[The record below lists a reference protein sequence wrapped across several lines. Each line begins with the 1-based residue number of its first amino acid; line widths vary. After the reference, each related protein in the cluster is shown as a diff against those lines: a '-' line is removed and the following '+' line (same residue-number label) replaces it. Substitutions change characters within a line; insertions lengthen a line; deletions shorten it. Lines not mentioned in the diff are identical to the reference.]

1 MGAARLTSCPF
12 TIVSDFVF
20 QILPALSCSAAISVE
35 RLQPNCQTH
44 FNHAAAPVTLRG
56 DEEKLTTLEDNT
68 SSLPLMWFLA
78 LAFVP
83 YRLSHTRSI
92 TPPLPLSHPSPPS
105 NVPFFKNK
113 THPSGGVGWAGWQ
126 ALVVRHLREG
136 DAHLMTPHEQW
147 RLKPNACRRCS
158 LPRFPFLTQLSSLFS
173 LPPSDTLSVA
183 ISASALHLFAQLLCS
198 FRFLLTH
205 EHRQLLCFSI
215 FFSLN
220 NSQMFGFS
228 VGQTFSAIFVS
239 YRFCLQIFCN
249 CEM

>member
-1 MGAARLTSCPF
+1 MGAARLIPCPF
-12 TIVSDFVF
+12 TIISDFVF

-56 DEEKLTTLEDNT
+56 DEENWRPLKTTL
-68 SSLPLMWFLA
+68 PLCPWCSFWLW
-78 LAFVP
+78 LLFRTVP
-83 YRLSHTRSI
+83 HTRSI
-92 TPPLPLSHPSPPS
+92 TPPLSLSHPSLPS

-113 THPSGGVGWAGWQ
+113 THPSGGVGWVVWQ

-147 RLKPNACRRCS
+147 RLKPSACRRCS
-158 LPRFPFLTQLSSLFS
+158 LSRFPFLTQLSSLFS

-183 ISASALHLFAQLLCS
+183 ISAPALHLFAQLLCS
-198 FRFLLTH
+198 FCFLLTH
-205 EHRQLLCFSI
+205 KHRQLLCFSN

-220 NSQMFGFS
+220 NSQMLSFS
-228 VGQTFSAIFVS
+228 VVQMF
-239 YRFCLQIFCN
+239 
-249 CEM
+249 